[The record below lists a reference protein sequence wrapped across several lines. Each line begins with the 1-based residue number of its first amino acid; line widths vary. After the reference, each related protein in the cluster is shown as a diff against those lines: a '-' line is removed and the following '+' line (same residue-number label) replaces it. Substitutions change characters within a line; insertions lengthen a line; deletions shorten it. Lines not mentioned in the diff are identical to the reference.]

1 MVRTVPTPRGRHL
14 PAGRAAWMGA
24 ALTAVLAAALLSGC
38 AASSPASKTTPS
50 GSQITKSTGKVE
62 VPKSGGQLKA
72 TLDPLVGRWRLEPGA
87 SRDGKA
93 AKVEDAIGDT
103 MILARDGTIRVPT
116 GAENRR
122 GTWKRL
128 GDSLKVVLDPPPKAF
143 NVLFTP
149 SLTDATLTLTG
160 PDGMVL
166 CYRRDTIS
174 GSTGSAGAGGA
185 SAGRGAPDAGAEP
198 EPTGATNP

>member
-93 AKVEDAIGDT
+93 TKVEDAIGDT
-103 MILARDGTIRVPT
+103 MILVDQAPIG
-116 GAENRR
+116 
-122 GTWKRL
+122 RL
-128 GDSLKVVLDPPPKAF
+128 GLIH
-143 NVLFTP
+143 
-149 SLTDATLTLTG
+149 
-160 PDGMVL
+160 PD
-166 CYRRDTIS
+166 
-174 GSTGSAGAGGA
+174 
-185 SAGRGAPDAGAEP
+185 
-198 EPTGATNP
+198 